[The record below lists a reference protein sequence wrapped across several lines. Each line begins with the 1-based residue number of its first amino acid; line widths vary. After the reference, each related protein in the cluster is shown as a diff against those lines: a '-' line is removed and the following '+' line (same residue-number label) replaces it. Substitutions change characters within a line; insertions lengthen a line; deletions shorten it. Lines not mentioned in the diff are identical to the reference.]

1 MLILSHHPQVISITK
16 SSITSV
22 VGLVS
27 AEMAVAE
34 SDLGAHY
41 PTDVLK
47 IPGGWHHYIK
57 FTYDPPSLILRV
69 ADASGVQVR
78 NLCLDRL
85 TDLIPDLSPRRSG
98 DKKSQVARKV
108 VPDPKPKSGRVKF
121 IELLQPMTF
130 YYEQIRYKHVVWMV
144 SSIVVSRWYEMA
156 ISSGR

>member
-34 SDLGAHY
+34 SNLGAHY
-41 PTDVLK
+41 PMDVLK

-85 TDLIPDLSPRRSG
+85 TDLFQIYLRDVLAIKSHKLLEKFPTLSRNL
-98 DKKSQVARKV
+98 V
-108 VPDPKPKSGRVKF
+108 
-121 IELLQPMTF
+121 E
-130 YYEQIRYKHVVWMV
+130 
-144 SSIVVSRWYEMA
+144 SSSSNCCSR
-156 ISSGR
+156 